1 MMRSLLAI
9 ACLIGTLVPVKP
21 IPVQSP
27 NTQTPALTVTIATT
41 GTFLGTPSTKFKVG
55 DQIPVSITMT
65 NDAPVLATACISSN
79 LYQNVPRLTKE
90 GKVIPYIN
98 WQAYEQKSA
107 ERNQVCQRENLP
119 QSIAIGPRES
129 KLTDWFVLADS
140 TIATGAEAWYEQLTP
155 GKYELS
161 IQRRINCC
169 DGPMI
174 ESNKISFEVTP

>member
-1 MMRSLLAI
+1 MVRSLLAI
-9 ACLIGTLVPVKP
+9 TCLIGTLALLKT
-21 IPVQSP
+21 IPVQSANP
-27 NTQTPALTVTIATT
+27 QTPDVKVTIATT
-41 GTFLGTPSTKFKVG
+41 GTFLGPPSNKFKVG
-55 DQIPVSITMT
+55 DQIPVTITMT
-65 NDAPVLATACISSN
+65 NDTPVSATACISSN

-98 WQAYEQKSA
+98 WEAYEQKST

-129 KLTDWFVLADS
+129 KVTDWFVLVDS

-169 DGPMI
+169 EGPMV